1 MWLLSTKNLVLEVKK
16 KKSKWHNG
24 YNCSSFKITI
34 FHALMTMTIV
44 LKASNSQNELLVMP
58 SGELGLG
65 LGVLSGHKMFF

>member
-1 MWLLSTKNLVLEVKK
+1 MPFEHQESSLRS

-24 YNCSSFKITI
+24 YNCSGFKITI

-58 SGELGLG
+58 SRELGLD
-65 LGVLSGHKMFF
+65 LGVLSGDKMFL